1 MIRSRFYKF
10 SYITCSASASYLFL
24 SRHTTHGEV
33 KEVKLVSSNG
43 QNAMQRIYCSC
54 FPYFGLRMNHPWIGH
69 PSFSRNL
76 VNSSDGFSVVASK
89 SSSPSTLNPYASY
102 SLSPISVD
110 SIYDGK
116 PNSSAFFIPHSIN
129 SRPTPRRRCLECV
142 KQKLSTVDRDDTKLA
157 LHNEIKAFLGNS
169 LTYMGFAHPRR
180 AVAQET
186 MEKLTSYVFEG
197 TCHSETSV

>member
-10 SYITCSASASYLFL
+10 SYITCSASASYLFS

-102 SLSPISVD
+102 SLSPISVA

-129 SRPTPRRRCLECV
+129 SRPTPRRRCLGCV
-142 KQKLSTVDRDDTKLA
+142 KQKLSTVHREDAKLA
-157 LHNEIKAFLGNS
+157 
-169 LTYMGFAHPRR
+169 Y
-180 AVAQET
+180 T
-186 MEKLTSYVFEG
+186 MESKPCSYIYGVRSSAWGGSSGNHGEAG
-197 TCHSETSV
+197 LLPL